1 MTNPAV
7 ADHAPDD
14 QVANRSTRRALFG
27 LGVAG
32 AALAVSRSVSA
43 AAPGPDLAGFAISA
57 ELAARDLYDNADGEL
72 WSVMSDSHGAFA
84 ERLAGIT
91 GVSATRRNDDLY
103 TAFAAGFQSG
113 DPSEAALQLEN
124 TLAAT
129 HTELL
134 GLIDD
139 ETLLAAIAAI
149 VASESRHA
157 AVIASTSGADLD
169 TVLVN
174 SAAALSPEA

>member
-7 ADHAPDD
+7 ADHTPND
-14 QVANRSTRRALFG
+14 QVANRSTRRALLG
-27 LGVAG
+27 VGVAG
-32 AALAVSRSVSA
+32 VALAVSRSVSA

-57 ELAARDLYDNADGEL
+57 ELAARDLYDVADGEL

-91 GVSATRRNDDLY
+91 GVSAGERNEELY
-103 TAFAAGFQSG
+103 SAFAVAFLGSNTA
-113 DPSEAALQLEN
+113 EAALELEN

-129 HTELL
+129 HSELL
-134 GLIDD
+134 GMIDD
-139 ETLLAAIAAI
+139 ETLLAAIASI

-157 AVIASTSGADLD
+157 AAIATTSGAGLD

-174 SAAALSPEA
+174 SAAALSPQA

>member
-7 ADHAPDD
+7 ADHTPND
-14 QVANRSTRRALFG
+14 QVANRPTRRALLG
-27 LGVAG
+27 VGVAG
-32 AALAVSRSVSA
+32 AALAVSRTVSA
-43 AAPGPDLAGFAISA
+43 ASPGPDLAGFAISA
-57 ELAARDLYDNADGEL
+57 ELAARDLYDAADGEL

-91 GVSATRRNDDLY
+91 GVSASQRNEELY
-103 TAFAAGFQSG
+103 SAFSVAFLGSNT
-113 DPSEAALQLEN
+113 SEAALELEN

-129 HTELL
+129 HSELL
-134 GLIDD
+134 GMIDD
-139 ETLLAAIAAI
+139 ETLLAAIASI

-157 AVIASTSGADLD
+157 AAIATTSGADLD